1 MATHAE
7 TIINIIRQDMTKSDE
22 EKAQLIGFL
31 NSSDKFK
38 KSTVHLKSKFD
49 ALLSFIKFIET
60 NVPQS
65 YCKIYGSFVRQMFEK
80 MFLSTYDESGYG
92 DSQNH
97 DVDINIF
104 ESKESYL
111 EGKTEFNNIIDTFE
125 VMSKLDFD
133 ANIKFGDFHLVR
145 IHELTIN
152 ISDYDSKRIE
162 TLRKRIS
169 DYIIR
174 YNTHAL
180 TPISEND
187 IRLPSRN
194 IMQDRIR
201 LRNLEQSIKD
211 KFDGIPHFN
220 IVLKNPSN
228 GDYIIIDLIAYP
240 IVDEAKEY
248 NISDDINVNTLYMTR
263 DGIKSRSD
271 FLESIKSISDRTGI
285 VKINMEK
292 MKEDLKIKTLTFNE
306 KSKIYNR
313 IVNFMGFRTKIL
325 SVGYEQIQSDDKMV
339 DIIIEKTESCPITN
353 AKAPYTSINM
363 DCGHSLSVMAFSGL
377 VNIRSSDYTEQILCP
392 TCRAQLLP
400 KMVNKKPNS
409 IEIPEP
415 SIVSHIFQTGQSRRG
430 SISIQIPRPVHN
442 EIISTDNLNTVFEN
456 LGLKPYIDN
465 NVENQE
471 EN

>member
-7 TIINIIRQDMTKSDE
+7 TIINIINQDMTKSDE
-22 EKAQLIGFL
+22 EKAELIRFI
-31 NSSDKFK
+31 NSNNKFK

-104 ESKESYL
+104 QSKESYL
-111 EGKTEFNNIIDTFE
+111 EAKTEFNNVIDTFE

-133 ANIKFGDFHLVR
+133 ADIKFGEFHLVR

-152 ISDYDSKRIE
+152 ISDNDSRRIE

-174 YNTHAL
+174 YNTHAS

-187 IRLPSRN
+187 VQLPSRN
-194 IMQDRIR
+194 IMQDRVR
-201 LRNLEQSIKD
+201 LRNLEQSIKN
-211 KFDGIPHFN
+211 KFDGVPHFN

-228 GDYIIIDLIAYP
+228 GDYIIIDLLAYP
-240 IVDEAKEY
+240 IIDEEY
-248 NISDDINVNTLYMTR
+248 NIIDDINVNTLCMTR
-263 DGIKSRSD
+263 DGIQSRSD
-271 FLESIKSISDRTGI
+271 FLESIKSISDRIGI

-292 MKEDLKIKTLTFNE
+292 MKEDLKTKTLTFNE

-325 SVGYEQIQSDDKMV
+325 AVGYEQIKSNDQMV
-339 DIIIEKTESCPITN
+339 DIFIEKEEKCSITGSPP
-353 AKAPYTSINM
+353 PYTSINM
-363 DCGHSLSVMAFSGL
+363 ECGHALSVMAFSGL
-377 VNIRSSDYTEQILCP
+377 VNIKASDYTEQILCP

-400 KMVNKKPNS
+400 KMINKKQD
-409 IEIPEP
+409 EIRIPDP

-430 SISIQIPRPVHN
+430 SISIQIPQPVHN
-442 EIISTDNLNTVFEN
+442 EIISKDNLNTVFEN
-456 LGLKPYIDN
+456 LGLKAYVEDN
-465 NVENQE
+465 
-471 EN
+471 